1 LTALGLQWL
10 EMMSASSLVIARR
23 SRRRNNAAQLFHM
36 GNEKLQ
42 AGVEAWHALLR
53 QSMTPSPGAHPA
65 ETWARYVAAGMTPFH
80 ARAVRNARR
89 GRR

>member
-1 LTALGLQWL
+1 MQWL

-23 SRRRNNAAQLFHM
+23 TRRRNSPAQLFHM
-36 GNEKLQ
+36 GNEKFQ

-53 QSMTPSPGAHPA
+53 QSMRPSQGAHPA

-80 ARAVRNARR
+80 ARAVRNAKRR
-89 GRR
+89 LR